1 MKEVKKMRY
10 VILKKINNTWY
21 ATRNRYTAKELEI
34 IVDKHYNDVVD
45 FESINDGECQGL
57 EEGVIIIKDDGREL
71 NNGVYLTDDLKLETN
86 KEMTKGLDL
95 LVGLPIML
103 VGMLTNIMSID
114 VTVLL
119 MVIWVFL
126 VHFMIVPNMNNNKE
140 NKQTY
145 ADYQKAYKEM
155 QENLPENHKAQGMM

>member
-21 ATRNRYTAKELEI
+21 ATKNRYTAKELEI

-114 VTVLL
+114 VAVLL

>member
-1 MKEVKKMRY
+1 MRY
-10 VILKKINNTWY
+10 VILKKINNVWY
-21 ATRNRYTAKELEI
+21 ATRNRYTEKELEI

-57 EEGVIIIKDDGREL
+57 EDGVIIIKDDGRKL
-71 NNGVYLTDDLKLETN
+71 NENGVYLTDDLKPETN

-103 VGMLTNIMSID
+103 VGMLTNIMSLD
-114 VTVLL
+114 VAVLL

-140 NKQTY
+140 NKMKLTENN
-145 ADYQKAYKEM
+145 KAE
-155 QENLPENHKAQGMM
+155 GMM

>member
-1 MKEVKKMRY
+1 MRY

-45 FESINDGECQGL
+45 FEIINDGECQGL
-57 EEGVIIIKDDGREL
+57 EDGVIIIKDDGREL

-86 KEMTKGLDL
+86 KDMVNGLGL
-95 LVGLPIML
+95 LVGVPIGL
-103 VGMLTNIMSID
+103 VGMFTNIMSID
-114 VTVLL
+114 IAVLL
-119 MVIWVFL
+119 MIVWVLL
-126 VHFMIVPNMNNNKE
+126 VNFVIVPNLNNNKE
-140 NKQTY
+140 NKKTY

-155 QENLPENHKAQGMM
+155 QENLPENHKAEGMM

>member
-1 MKEVKKMRY
+1 MRY

-21 ATRNRYTAKELEI
+21 ATRNRYTSKELEI

-103 VGMLTNIMSID
+103 VGVLTNIMSID
-114 VTVLL
+114 VAVLL

-126 VHFMIVPNMNNNKE
+126 VHFMIIPNMNNNKE

-155 QENLPENHKAQGMM
+155 QENLTENHKAQGMM

>member
-71 NNGVYLTDDLKLETN
+71 NNGVYLTDDLKLEIN

-114 VTVLL
+114 VAVLL

>member
-1 MKEVKKMRY
+1 MRY
-10 VILKKINNTWY
+10 VILKKINNVWY

-45 FESINDGECQGL
+45 FESINDGKCQGL
-57 EEGVIIIKDDGREL
+57 EDGVIIIKDDGRKL
-71 NNGVYLTDDLKLETN
+71 NENGVYLTDDLKPETN

-103 VGMLTNIMSID
+103 VGMLTNIMSLD
-114 VTVLL
+114 VAVLL

-140 NKQTY
+140 NKMKLT
-145 ADYQKAYKEM
+145 
-155 QENLPENHKAQGMM
+155 ENHKAEGMM

>member
-1 MKEVKKMRY
+1 MRY
-10 VILKKINNTWY
+10 VILKKINNVWY

-57 EEGVIIIKDDGREL
+57 EDGVIIIKDDGRKL
-71 NNGVYLTDDLKLETN
+71 NENGVYLTDDLKLETN
-86 KEMTKGLDL
+86 KEMTKGLAL
-95 LVGLPIML
+95 LLGLPIML
-103 VGMLTNIMSID
+103 VVMLTNIMSID
-114 VTVLL
+114 VAVLL

-140 NKQTY
+140 NKM
-145 ADYQKAYKEM
+145 K
-155 QENLPENHKAQGMM
+155 LPENHKAEGMM

>member
-1 MKEVKKMRY
+1 MRY
-10 VILKKINNTWY
+10 VILKKINNVWY

-34 IVDKHYNDVVD
+34 IIDKHYNDLVD

-57 EEGVIIIKDDGREL
+57 EDGVIIIKDDGRKL
-71 NNGVYLTDDLKLETN
+71 NENGVYLTDDLKPETN

-103 VGMLTNIMSID
+103 VGMLTNIMSLD
-114 VTVLL
+114 VAVLL

-140 NKQTY
+140 NKMKLTENN
-145 ADYQKAYKEM
+145 KAE
-155 QENLPENHKAQGMM
+155 GMM

>member
-1 MKEVKKMRY
+1 MKEANKMRY

-45 FESINDGECQGL
+45 FESINDGECQWL
-57 EEGVIIIKDDGREL
+57 EEGVIIVKDDEREL

-95 LVGLPIML
+95 LVGLPIMF

-114 VTVLL
+114 VAVLL

>member
-1 MKEVKKMRY
+1 MRY
-10 VILKKINNTWY
+10 VILKKINNVWY
-21 ATRNRYTAKELEI
+21 ATKNRYTAKELEI

-57 EEGVIIIKDDGREL
+57 EDGVIIIKDDGRKL
-71 NNGVYLTDDLKLETN
+71 NENGVYLTDDLKLETN
-86 KEMTKGLDL
+86 KEMTNGLDV

-114 VTVLL
+114 VAVLL

-140 NKQTY
+140 NKM
-145 ADYQKAYKEM
+145 K
-155 QENLPENHKAQGMM
+155 LPENHKPEGMM

>member
-1 MKEVKKMRY
+1 MRY

-114 VTVLL
+114 VAVLL

-155 QENLPENHKAQGMM
+155 QEILPENHKAQGMM

>member
-1 MKEVKKMRY
+1 MRY
-10 VILKKINNTWY
+10 VILKKINNVWY

-57 EEGVIIIKDDGREL
+57 EDGVIIIKDDGRKL
-71 NNGVYLTDDLKLETN
+71 NENGVYLTDDLKPEAN
-86 KEMTKGLDL
+86 KEITKGLDL

-103 VGMLTNIMSID
+103 LGMLTNIMSID
-114 VTVLL
+114 VAVLL

-140 NKQTY
+140 NKM
-145 ADYQKAYKEM
+145 K
-155 QENLPENHKAQGMM
+155 LPENHKAEGMM

>member
-1 MKEVKKMRY
+1 MRY
-10 VILKKINNTWY
+10 VILKKINNVWY

-34 IVDKHYNDVVD
+34 IVDKHYNDLVD

-57 EEGVIIIKDDGREL
+57 EDGVIIIKDDGRKL
-71 NNGVYLTDDLKLETN
+71 NENGVYLTDDLKPETN

-103 VGMLTNIMSID
+103 VGMLTNIMSLD
-114 VTVLL
+114 VAVLL

-140 NKQTY
+140 NKMKLTENN
-145 ADYQKAYKEM
+145 KAE
-155 QENLPENHKAQGMM
+155 GMM

>member
-1 MKEVKKMRY
+1 MRY

-114 VTVLL
+114 VAVLL

>member
-1 MKEVKKMRY
+1 MKEVNKMRY

-71 NNGVYLTDDLKLETN
+71 NNGIYLTDDLKLETN

-114 VTVLL
+114 VAVLL

>member
-1 MKEVKKMRY
+1 MRY
-10 VILKKINNTWY
+10 VILKKINNVWY

-57 EEGVIIIKDDGREL
+57 EDGVIIIKDDGRKL
-71 NNGVYLTDDLKLETN
+71 NENGVYLTDDLKPETN

-103 VGMLTNIMSID
+103 VGMLTNIMSLD
-114 VTVLL
+114 VAVLL

-140 NKQTY
+140 NKMKLT
-145 ADYQKAYKEM
+145 
-155 QENLPENHKAQGMM
+155 ENHKAEGMM